1 MGRDDSTSAL
11 LSGILN
17 KRHIQPTSAARASEI
32 HLHDIKL
39 FVNNSTGYVL
49 QFGKNTKTLKQGK
62 PRSPIKFYLFTE
74 NKRCVFVII
83 DLYLSGIEEYDEKQS
98 QLLSFL
104 EPHGSISTSTL
115 SGSIMEVLAQ
125 SDIDPNKFSA
135 HSTRSAPSS
144 KANDFGLPQE
154 KFSNR
159 VTGQMLLLL

>member
-1 MGRDDSTSAL
+1 M
-11 LSGILN
+11 
-17 KRHIQPTSAARASEI
+17 
-32 HLHDIKL
+32 
-39 FVNNSTGYVL
+39 
-49 QFGKNTKTLKQGK
+49 QFGKNTKTLKQRK

-83 DLYLSGIEEYDEKQS
+83 DLYFILEEHDEKQS
-98 QLLSFL
+98 QLLLSFL

-115 SGSIMEVLAQ
+115 SGSIMEVLAL
-125 SDIDPNKFSA
+125 SDIDSNKFSA
-135 HSTRSAPSS
+135 HSTRSARSS

>member
-1 MGRDDSTSAL
+1 M
-11 LSGILN
+11 
-17 KRHIQPTSAARASEI
+17 
-32 HLHDIKL
+32 
-39 FVNNSTGYVL
+39 

-62 PRSPIKFYLFTE
+62 PRSLIKFYLFTE

-98 QLLSFL
+98 QLLLSFL

-115 SGSIMEVLAQ
+115 SGSIMEVLTL